1 MKRTKESLKT
11 IGERLRKNR
20 KSKHFSQ
27 EEVAK
32 CIEVDHTTISRYENG
47 VIDIPVSTLI
57 DISNLCGFEP
67 RSCFNW
73 ESDGLDEL
81 QKLLEDCIKD
91 KKNIKGNTKS
101 TQTPICLS
109 ENSIDLVM
117 TYELLKNNPAISVK
131 TLKSLKEDIILQIEM
146 EQGVDRMALYNR
158 LRAYAE
164 RVNEKS
170 GKKM

>member
-57 DISNLCGFEP
+57 KIK
-67 RSCFNW
+67 RS
-73 ESDGLDEL
+73 
-81 QKLLEDCIKD
+81 
-91 KKNIKGNTKS
+91 
-101 TQTPICLS
+101 
-109 ENSIDLVM
+109 
-117 TYELLKNNPAISVK
+117 
-131 TLKSLKEDIILQIEM
+131 
-146 EQGVDRMALYNR
+146 
-158 LRAYAE
+158 
-164 RVNEKS
+164 
-170 GKKM
+170 